1 MEAALML
8 APAPLAGRI
17 LEAGAQV
24 LKTVR
29 QLFAAKILA
38 ANPAQE
44 GAKEAVNARAARI
57 LDTHGNAILRYA
69 YSYLHNM
76 EDAEEVLQD
85 TLVQFLRTAPAF
97 ESESHEK
104 AWLLR
109 VAGNLSKNRLSYN
122 AVRAADELNDELAA
136 CLAVLLVG
144 AVALPRLI
152 SKPAPEESETM
163 IANGMIE
170 LPSRDELSE
179 AVGFP
184 VKSAS
189 ALPFFPQS
197 ILYTSYWG
205 EMAQID
211 YANGGS
217 SACFRQS
224 LGEEDNSGDW
234 NEYPAQEALSVSG
247 CTVTL
252 KGAPDSYT
260 LAIWSDGTY
269 SYSLSLSAGQPASV
283 WEAVIEGVQ

>member
-1 MEAALML
+1 MKKLLIFTLTAAML
-8 APAPLAGRI
+8 
-17 LEAGAQV
+17 
-24 LKTVR
+24 
-29 QLFAAKILA
+29 
-38 ANPAQE
+38 
-44 GAKEAVNARAARI
+44 
-57 LDTHGNAILRYA
+57 
-69 YSYLHNM
+69 
-76 EDAEEVLQD
+76 
-85 TLVQFLRTAPAF
+85 
-97 ESESHEK
+97 
-104 AWLLR
+104 
-109 VAGNLSKNRLSYN
+109 LS
-122 AVRAADELNDELAA
+122 
-136 CLAVLLVG
+136 LAVLLVG
-144 AVALPRLI
+144 AAALPRLM

-189 ALPFFPQS
+189 TLPFFPQS